1 MDGQTGVLFRLG
13 DVADL
18 PAKTLRLAAAPDLR
32 ATIGQKARAGV
43 GGHAL
48 EGALEAYERVL
59 YAVTR
64 QSLDGVRHP
73 AS

>member
-18 PAKTLRLAAAPDLR
+18 TAKTLRLAAAPDLR
-32 ATIGQKARAGV
+32 ATIGQKARAR

-48 EGALEAYERVL
+48 DGALEASERAL
-59 YAVTR
+59 YAATR
-64 QSLDGVRHP
+64 QSLDGARRP